1 MDHPSG
7 QDEEIRKIQ
16 AAVSA
21 GMAAIVTQI
30 NVYKKSWDKYK
41 GIWETDKDAF
51 VQRYGRL
58 NVPVSSFDADLN
70 RFDDLQTA
78 GTCCVFKNMSAFCPT

>member
-1 MDHPSG
+1 MS
-7 QDEEIRKIQ
+7 
-16 AAVSA
+16 
-21 GMAAIVTQI
+21 AIVNQI
-30 NVYKKSWDKYK
+30 HVYRKSWDKYK

-70 RFDDLQTA
+70 RFAHFPRVLMHIPKNIAGSINTA
-78 GTCCVFKNMSAFCPT
+78 FWITCTYFAT